1 MKTTITDLAD
11 NRPGECVR
19 MKVRQ
24 LTQESPILT
33 RLARILNSES
43 SVDSWRKG
51 LRGERK
57 VASML
62 NTLGSDWRVLHSI
75 PIGQRAAD
83 LDHLVIGPGGVYSLN
98 TKNHAKRNVWVTR
111 DEFIV
116 NGIVRNYAN
125 LSRIEGER
133 SSRLLSNA
141 CGFRVNVQPIIVVIA
156 HNLAIFDLPAQV
168 VVLEKQ
174 RVISWIEREPQRL
187 SKERIDKIFDAAR
200 YRSTWTS

>member
-1 MKTTITDLAD
+1 MKTTITDLAN

-33 RLARILNSES
+33 RLARTLNSES

-57 VASML
+57 VGSIL
-62 NTLGSDWRVLHSI
+62 NTLGSDWRVIHSI
-75 PIGQRAAD
+75 PIGQRGAD

-98 TKNHAKRNVWVTR
+98 TKSHAKRNVWVMK

-116 NGIVRNYAN
+116 NGIDRNYAN
-125 LSRIEGER
+125 LSRNRRRKVIKTFEQCMRIQGERTADHCCHCSQSCNFRFAR
-133 SSRLLSNA
+133 SSR
-141 CGFRVNVQPIIVVIA
+141 CIG
-156 HNLAIFDLPAQV
+156 
-168 VVLEKQ
+168 EKTGHF
-174 RVISWIEREPQRL
+174 L
-187 SKERIDKIFDAAR
+187 D
-200 YRSTWTS
+200 